1 MSGSEVAIF
10 SLTHEQKNTLQKSNK
25 KSHKRILKLLEKP
38 ELLLATVL
46 TANSFINIAFVII
59 FVWIT
64 NIIFTFQNNEI
75 LAFIVQT
82 IIAAF
87 LILLIGEVLPK
98 TFATHKPL
106 KFAEFT
112 SLFLILAKIIFYPFI
127 ITLSNISNFIK
138 IKKKKLIKFD
148 ELSDAIDL
156 ASKQL
161 KDEKQILKG
170 IVNFTSTRVNQI
182 MIPRIDVKAVD
193 IRDSFQ
199 KVISIIKEIGYS
211 RMPVIKDNF
220 DQVIGILYIK
230 DLLPHLHKNDFK
242 WQSLIRPPYFVPETK
257 FINDLLEEFQQKRIH
272 MAIVVDEYGGTSGI
286 VTLEDILEEIVGN
299 IDDEFDTDT
308 LPIKKLNENQ
318 YEVEGKVLINDF
330 CKFANIDESIF
341 DTEKKE
347 AETIAGLILH
357 HTGNIPAVGE
367 SLYISNVKFEIK
379 QADDRRIKT
388 IIVTLLQNEQ

>member
-1 MSGSEVAIF
+1 
-10 SLTHEQKNTLQKSNK
+10 
-25 KSHKRILKLLEKP
+25 
-38 ELLLATVL
+38 
-46 TANSFINIAFVII
+46 
-59 FVWIT
+59 
-64 NIIFTFQNNEI
+64 
-75 LAFIVQT
+75 
-82 IIAAF
+82 
-87 LILLIGEVLPK
+87 
-98 TFATHKPL
+98 
-106 KFAEFT
+106 
-112 SLFLILAKIIFYPFI
+112 
-127 ITLSNISNFIK
+127 
-138 IKKKKLIKFD
+138 
-148 ELSDAIDL
+148 
-156 ASKQL
+156 
-161 KDEKQILKG
+161 
-170 IVNFTSTRVNQI
+170 

-199 KVISIIKEIGYS
+199 KVISIIKEVGYS

-257 FINDLLEEFQQKRIH
+257 FINDLLEEFQHKRIH

-388 IIVTLLQNEQ
+388 VIVTLLQNEQ